1 MNGTPAMRLLEG
13 KTVLV
18 TGGSTGIGRAAA
30 IGAAQ
35 HGSTVAINYASSDD
49 KAASFIAEI
58 EALGQKGL
66 SVKVDVALPE
76 TASDFVAQ
84 AFEAFGL
91 FGVTVTNAGIF
102 PFPPFFDPL

>member
-1 MNGTPAMRLLEG
+1 MRISDWSSDVCSSDLRLLEG

-35 HGSTVAINYASSDD
+35 HGATVAINYASSDD
-49 KAASFIAEI
+49 KAASCIAEI

-66 SVKVDVALPE
+66 AVKGDVPLPE
-76 TASDFVAQ
+76 TRAAERRVGKEGASTGRTWVA
-84 AFEAFGL
+84 
-91 FGVTVTNAGIF
+91 
-102 PFPPFFDPL
+102 PLP

>member
-1 MNGTPAMRLLEG
+1 MRLLEG

-35 HGSTVAINYASSDD
+35 HGANVAINYASSD
-49 KAASFIAEI
+49 AAAESCVAAIAAAGGRAI
-58 EALGQKGL
+58 AVKG
-66 SVKVDVALPE
+66 DVALPE

-84 AFEAFGL
+84 AVDAFGR
-91 FGVTVTNAGIF
+91 VHVMVANAGSC
-102 PFPPFFDPL
+102 PFHD

>member
-35 HGSTVAINYASSDD
+35 HGATVAINYASSDD
-49 KAASFIAEI
+49 KAASCIAEI

-66 SVKVDVALPE
+66 AVKGDVALPE

-84 AFEAFGL
+84 AVDAFGRVDVMVSKDRKHTAEHQSQK
-91 FGVTVTNAGIF
+91 G
-102 PFPPFFDPL
+102 